1 MNKYRIEFESDNH
14 IGSEL
19 IFADSK
25 LAAIKAFL
33 KGHDEKLVQIKSI
46 KDDGY
51 IRTNKGL
58 SSIYVK

>member
-1 MNKYRIEFESDNH
+1 MNKYRIEFESDKQ

-25 LAAIKAFL
+25 LKAIKTFL
-33 KGHDEKLVQIKSI
+33 KGHDEKIVVIKSI
-46 KDDGY
+46 QDNGY
-51 IRTNKGL
+51 IRANQGL